1 MQKVKILLTNHYLNM
16 NQEEI
21 NNQIL
26 ERLKKLE
33 QAIFNVDITV
43 EKSMKI
49 VKRKNKME
57 DLKFPIMK
65 LFDSNFFKEP
75 RIDMEVFSE
84 LQKRLLTKQKPLR
97 SSIVNVLRDLV
108 RKDLL
113 ERIDVVHG
121 KKKLIGY
128 KNKL

>member
-1 MQKVKILLTNHYLNM
+1 M

-21 NNQIL
+21 NKQIF
-26 ERLKKLE
+26 ERLNKLE
-33 QAIFNVDITV
+33 QAVFDADKT
-43 EKSMKI
+43 EKPAQT
-49 VKRKNKME
+49 VKRKNKAE
-57 DLKFPIMK
+57 DLKVPIMK
-65 LFDSNFFKEP
+65 LFDSGFFKEP
-75 RIDMEVFSE
+75 RIDMDVFSE

-97 SSIVNVLRDLV
+97 SSIVNVLRDMV

-113 ERIDVVHG
+113 ERIDVVRG